1 MKFKI
6 IFTSLL
12 LITLTGFSQKKSN
25 KTMHE
30 VMTDSLFQS
39 MTTFCQ
45 EVIDDFTKT
54 KITKKNV
61 DKFISYLTINS
72 AEEVQ
77 SLSCLNP
84 QKTKKDTMINY
95 VRDDL
100 MTLAGS
106 NVYFQYITWD
116 GWDGESPYVMFRF
129 DLVHKD
135 YNKQFV
141 VITDTK
147 KKIHT
152 IFSVNSR
159 F

>member
-61 DKFISYLTINS
+61 DKFISYLTKNS
-72 AEEVQ
+72 AE
-77 SLSCLNP
+77 
-84 QKTKKDTMINY
+84 
-95 VRDDL
+95 
-100 MTLAGS
+100 
-106 NVYFQYITWD
+106 
-116 GWDGESPYVMFRF
+116 
-129 DLVHKD
+129 
-135 YNKQFV
+135 
-141 VITDTK
+141 
-147 KKIHT
+147 
-152 IFSVNSR
+152 
-159 F
+159 